1 MRHVLSHAYHS
12 LTLYVAC
19 RRAYTGGPARTTRG
33 SRGGTS
39 ASARPP
45 RGPKKAKT
53 AEELDKELDAFMG
66 DGDVPEPAAAAAQ
79 DVDMV

>member
-1 MRHVLSHAYHS
+1 MIEAAPGRVN
-12 LTLYVAC
+12 
-19 RRAYTGGPARTTRG
+19 GGHPSSDG
-33 SRGGTS
+33 SSPTS